1 MLDFI
6 KGTLVGKSP
15 MNAIIECGGLG
26 IEIRIPL
33 SSYERL
39 PSLGESCMLHTVL
52 LIGQDEIKVFGFVS
66 PAERQLFQKLISI
79 PGIGGKIGLSALS
92 ALDIETFVKAIQRGD
107 DNLISKVPGIGKK
120 TAQRIIIEL
129 KDEILKLDLRSYP
142 GVSSTSDTHLIEVE
156 SALMALGYG
165 FKEINAVLKQMSDE
179 QLSMPVELII
189 KETIRK
195 LYQKHN

>member
-1 MLDFI
+1 MLDYI

-15 MNAIIECGGLG
+15 MNAIIECGGFG

-33 SSYERL
+33 SSYESL
-39 PSLGESCMLHTVL
+39 PSQGESCMLYTVL
-52 LIGQDEIKVFGFVS
+52 VIGQDEIKVFGFAS

-92 ALDIETFVKAIQRGD
+92 ALDIETFVKAVQRGD
-107 DNLISKVPGIGKK
+107 DILISKVPGIGRK

-129 KDEILKLDLRSYP
+129 KDEILKLDLRSFP
-142 GVSSTSDTHLIEVE
+142 RASSTNNTHLIEAE
-156 SALMALGYG
+156 SALLALGYG
-165 FKEINAVLKQMSDE
+165 FKEINAVLRQMSDE
-179 QLSMPVELII
+179 QLTMPVELII